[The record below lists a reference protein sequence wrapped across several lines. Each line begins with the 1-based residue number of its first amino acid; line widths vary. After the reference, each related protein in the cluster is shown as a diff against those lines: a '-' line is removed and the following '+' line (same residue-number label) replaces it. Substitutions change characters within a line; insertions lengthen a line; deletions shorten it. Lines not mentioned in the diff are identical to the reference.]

1 MDVIFDKLAK
11 LELDNASQYYE
22 LQLPGLGIRFEEE
35 VKRGIRRILE
45 YPNAWKIEKEDIR
58 RYVLHRFPY
67 KILYSKGKKAGKL
80 GGEEKVI
87 SRPEDFY
94 THDYLFKIFSK
105 VMNIS
110 SE

>member
-11 LELDNASQYYE
+11 LELDDASQYYE
-22 LQLPGLGIRFEEE
+22 LQLTGLGIRFEEE

-67 KILYSKGKKAGKL
+67 KILYSI
-80 GGEEKVI
+80 EKTHI
-87 SRPEDFY
+87 YIIAIAHGHRRPNYWIERV
-94 THDYLFKIFSK
+94 L
-105 VMNIS
+105 
-110 SE
+110 

>member
-45 YPNAWKIEKEDIR
+45 YPNAWKIEKGDIR

-67 KILYSKGKKAGKL
+67 KILYSI
-80 GGEEKVI
+80 EKTHI
-87 SRPEDFY
+87 YIIAIAHGHRRPNYWIERV
-94 THDYLFKIFSK
+94 L
-105 VMNIS
+105 
-110 SE
+110 